1 MVRLIASDVAARVG
15 ISSYIKM
22 CQQPPRKEAGMN
34 DTRIAEIQ
42 MRQHQM
48 REIDGAIQRIQRE
61 REYKQQNVD
70 RARLRYNEI
79 AAELKR
85 AEKELAKAQRE
96 LDDMD
101 AGVHALHQLAERLHG
116 EILLLGGNVERDDDD
131 DEDVS

>member
-1 MVRLIASDVAARVG
+1 MSDAR
-15 ISSYIKM
+15 
-22 CQQPPRKEAGMN
+22 
-34 DTRIAEIQ
+34 TAEIQ

-61 REYKQQNVD
+61 REYKQLNVD

-101 AGVHALHQLAERLHG
+101 AGVYALHQLAERLHG